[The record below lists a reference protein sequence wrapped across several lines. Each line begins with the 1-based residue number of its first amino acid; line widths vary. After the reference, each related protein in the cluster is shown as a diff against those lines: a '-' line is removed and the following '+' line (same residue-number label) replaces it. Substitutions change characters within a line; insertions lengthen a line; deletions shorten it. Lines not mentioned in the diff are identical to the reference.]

1 MKREPVLET
10 EVPAA
15 GPAVRTKQINHVKD
29 RTTAP
34 LSTTKTSYL
43 FTSHPHIHAN
53 TYVQY

>member
-10 EVPAA
+10 EVPAV

-29 RTTAP
+29 RTTLP
-34 LSTTKTSYL
+34 LSTPKTSYL